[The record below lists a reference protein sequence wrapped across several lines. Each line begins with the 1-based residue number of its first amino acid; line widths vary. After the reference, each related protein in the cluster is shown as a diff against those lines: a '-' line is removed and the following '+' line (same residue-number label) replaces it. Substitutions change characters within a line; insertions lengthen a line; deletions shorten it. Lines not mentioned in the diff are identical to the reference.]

1 MDVIALLLAFALVGL
16 NAFFVATEFAI
27 VKVRPTR
34 IEELLRKQR
43 PGAQEAQRAIRNVD
57 AYLSATQL
65 GITIA
70 SLGLGWIGE
79 PVFAR
84 LIEPGLHLIGIDDP
98 VWIHRVA
105 LALAFGLITFLH
117 IVAGELAP
125 KSLAILRAEKVALA
139 VALPMRAFY
148 LVFFPAIWLLNK
160 VAIWILH
167 VVGVDAAAAG
177 AESHTEDELKII
189 VAQARS
195 AGLLSAARSELVRR
209 AMSLPSLTAKRL
221 MVPRAEVVLFDT
233 ALSLEENLERA
244 RCKRHT
250 LFPLCNRELDDVVG
264 FIDIRDVHWAMQ
276 AGTEVDLTSLA
287 SPVSYVPELASGER
301 LLGEFRDRHV
311 AMAVVVNEYG
321 AATGILTPA
330 DIVTA
335 VMGDFEE
342 HADMRRVSV
351 RAGVF
356 EVEGSAQLSDVGETL
371 HTHIAAREMRTVAGF
386 VIERLGR
393 MPVRGDRVV
402 DGDYVFEV
410 VDVAG
415 PRVRR
420 VQIQREGTRAAAARR

>member
-1 MDVIALLLAFALVGL
+1 MDVIAVLLAFALVGL

-79 PVFAR
+79 PAFAR
-84 LIEPGLHLIGIDDP
+84 LIEPGLHVIGVDDP
-98 VWIHRVA
+98 VWIHRIA
-105 LALAFGLITFLH
+105 LALAFGVITFLH

-125 KSLAILRAEKVALA
+125 KSLAILRAERVALA
-139 VALPMRAFY
+139 VALPMRAFFV
-148 LVFFPAIWLLNK
+148 LLFPAIWLLNR
-160 VAIWILH
+160 VAAWILR
-167 VVGVDAAAAG
+167 VAGVDDAAAG
-177 AESHTEDELKII
+177 AESHTEEELKII

-209 AMSLPSLTAKRL
+209 AMGLPSLTAKRL
-221 MVPRAEVVLFDT
+221 MVPRTEVVFLDT
-233 ALSLEENLERA
+233 ALGLDENLQRA
-244 RCKRHT
+244 RSRRHT
-250 LFPLCNRELDDVVG
+250 LLPLCNRELDDVIG
-264 FIDIRDVHWAMQ
+264 FVDIRELHWALQ
-276 AGTEVDLTSLA
+276 DGKPINLEALA

-301 LLGEFRDRHV
+301 LLAEFRDRHV
-311 AMAVVVNEYG
+311 VMAVVVNEYG

-335 VMGDFEE
+335 VMGDFDE
-342 HADMRRVSV
+342 HAEAERVAM
-351 RAGVF
+351 RAGVL
-356 EVEGSAQLSDVGETL
+356 EVEGSASLEDVERML
-371 HTHIAAREMRTVAGF
+371 HTRLAAQEMRTVAGF
-386 VIERLGR
+386 VIARLGR
-393 MPVRGDRVV
+393 MPARGERVV
-402 DGDYVFEV
+402 EGDYTFEV
-410 VDVAG
+410 VEVAG

-420 VQIQREGTRAAAARR
+420 VRIKRDTARSVTA